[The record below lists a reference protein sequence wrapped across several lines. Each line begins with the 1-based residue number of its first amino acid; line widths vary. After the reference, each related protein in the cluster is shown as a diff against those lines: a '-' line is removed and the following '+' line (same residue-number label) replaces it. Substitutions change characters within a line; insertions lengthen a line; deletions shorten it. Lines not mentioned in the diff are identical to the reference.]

1 VRRVLRKPNE
11 PIAAGSAQF
20 VSAASLRVRL
30 DWFNKLRWG
39 AALGVLAVVLIAG
52 VGLKADI
59 EVRSLLLTGLVLL
72 LLNTVYVVRSWRF
85 PATAIAIELR
95 LVKVQMVFD
104 LILLTVLLYF
114 SGGIENPLMYLYIVH
129 VIIASLLFKG
139 REIMQIAWLAVF
151 LFTFEVFGEYFGFW
165 PHHHLPIAGEVAHD
179 LPSILMTLGSFWLVI
194 LFSAY
199 VGALIMR
206 HNRAIKDELVARQAE
221 LLDEDRAKTDFFRFV
236 THEIKSPVNTAQSGV
251 LTALD
256 LGGDTMSPSMRDV
269 LERSASR
276 LEQVT
281 DIIKDLADL
290 TRGGVLK
297 EENLRVVD
305 FNQVVTV
312 AADSQRE
319 TADRAGLKINLVLPD
334 PPVTLTTIRPMVETI
349 VANLV
354 NNAIRYNRS
363 GGRVSVRLV
372 DTGKLVRLVVEDDG
386 IGIPAGEQALIFD
399 EFYRTNDAREK
410 SNLGTGLGLAIV
422 KKFVGELG
430 GSIELDST
438 IGAGSTFTVV
448 LPRQSKKQRGMAP
461 ADVEILP

>member
-1 VRRVLRKPNE
+1 MRRALRKPNE
-11 PIAAGSAQF
+11 PIAPGSAQF
-20 VSAASLRVRL
+20 TSAASLRVRL

-39 AALGVLAVVLIAG
+39 AALGVLAVVSIAG

-85 PATAIAIELR
+85 PATGIAIELR
-95 LVKVQMVFD
+95 LVKVQMVCD
-104 LILLTVLLYF
+104 LILLTVLLHF
-114 SGGIENPLMYLYIVH
+114 SGGIENPLMFLYIIH

-139 REIMQIAWLAVF
+139 RQIMQIAWLAIF
-151 LFTFEVFGEYFGFW
+151 LFTFEVFGEYFGFLS
-165 PHHHLPIAGEVAHD
+165 HHHLPIAGEVAHD
-179 LPSILMTLGSFWLVI
+179 LPFILMTLGAFWLVI

-206 HNRAIKDELVARQAE
+206 HNRAIKNELVARQAE

-236 THEIKSPVNTAQSGV
+236 THEIKSPVNTAQSGIE
-251 LTALD
+251 TALD
-256 LGGDTMSPSMRDV
+256 LGSDTMTPSMRDV
-269 LERSASR
+269 LERSVNR
-276 LEQVT
+276 LKQATE
-281 DIIKDLADL
+281 IIKDLADL

-305 FNQVVTV
+305 FNQVVTGV
-312 AADSQRE
+312 VDTQRE

-354 NNAIRYNRS
+354 NNAVRYNRP

-386 IGIPAGEQALIFD
+386 IGIPAPEQTLIFD
-399 EFYRTNDAREK
+399 EFYRTEKAREK

-430 GSIELDST
+430 GSLELDST
-438 IGAGSTFTVV
+438 VGQGSIFTVV
-448 LPRQSKKQRGMAP
+448 LPRESRKQRGIEPP
-461 ADVEILP
+461 AVEIVP